1 MTEPGRTDH
10 ATALEYQESGSTIVV
25 AQGSGVMAR
34 NIAELAQRHNV
45 LVLQDFMLS
54 ERLSKIPPGS
64 RIPDKVFAALSA
76 VLDFLEREDERAS
89 TGSAA
94 E

>member
-1 MTEPGRTDH
+1 MNKAEPIDR
-10 ATALEYQESGSTIVV
+10 ATALDYKEAGTARVV

-45 LVLQDFMLS
+45 LVLQDFTLS
-54 ERLSKIPPGS
+54 ERLSQVPVGT
-64 RIPDKVFAALSA
+64 RIPDKVFAALSV
-76 VLDFLEREDERAS
+76 VLDFLEREDERAA
-89 TGSAA
+89 TGPVA